1 MDDDPPD
8 QENTRFDAT
17 SSEEWVDKI
26 AEAEG
31 LSREDVL
38 ERLISSYWTLKEMF
52 QLMEQTEENLE
63 PGENPSEVRSS
74 TPTGISSAEFD
85 SFKEEISAELES
97 LREDFEG
104 LETEVHEPV
113 EVTRHLKAQL
123 DSMSDRVSDV
133 ESSLTT
139 RQDKITTRLDE
150 EFGNLEHI
158 LDYLIETTDE
168 IDDRT
173 QILTNDHFGIRERW
187 AERDRLAELKQLA
200 NRAGVSEAQCRYCDT
215 AVNLAMLERPRCPQC
230 DRDIVDIE
238 PNTGWF
244 GFGTSR
250 LEVSSEKLDGSTR
263 PPSDST
269 DNTDFDWSE

>member
-1 MDDDPPD
+1 MDDDPTD

-63 PGENPSEVRSS
+63 PGESPAGVRASA
-74 TPTGISSAEFD
+74 PTSISSDEFE
-85 SFKEEISAELES
+85 SFREDVSTEIES
-97 LREDFEG
+97 LRDDFEA
-104 LETEVHEPV
+104 LEAEVDAPNEIIQ
-113 EVTRHLKAQL
+113 HLKAEL
-123 DSMSDRVSDV
+123 NSVDDRVSHV
-133 ESSLTT
+133 ESKLSN
-139 RQDKITTRLDE
+139 RQDTIQQRLDE
-150 EFGNLEHI
+150 EFDNLEVI

-173 QILTNDHFGIRERW
+173 EILTDDAFDIRQRR
-187 AERDRLAELKQLA
+187 AERDHLAELKQQA
-200 NRAGVSEAQCRYCDT
+200 NRTGVTTARCTYCDT
-215 AVNLAMLERPRCPQC
+215 AVNIAMLERPRCPQC
-230 DRDIVDIE
+230 DRDIVEIE
-238 PNTGWF
+238 PNTSWF

-250 LEVSSEKLDGSTR
+250 LQVSNEKLDGSNG
-263 PPSDST
+263 SS
-269 DNTDFDWSE
+269 